1 MGSLALRFIGS
12 PRVERD
18 GQPVW
23 FDNRKALA
31 LLAVLAAEGH
41 AQRRE
46 SLATLLW
53 PDADQAHARG
63 ALRRVLASI
72 KSVLG
77 EDALEVRRESLG
89 LRLGASGL
97 WIDVARFAEGVATC
111 RGHGHTEELCP
122 PGRETLTEVLALYRG
137 DFLAGL
143 TLRDSPEFD
152 AWQSAQ
158 AESLRAEALRAIE
171 RLVRHEAAEGRRE
184 EAASLARRW
193 ASLEPLSEAAHRH
206 LMQLYASSGE
216 RGRALRQYQE
226 CVRILDTELGAAP
239 APETTRLWEAI
250 RGSSFGPPAAPA
262 APPVHQPSP
271 PFVFVQTAAVLHLDY
286 RLLESH

>member
-18 GQPVW
+18 GAPVW

-72 KSVLG
+72 KTAVG
-77 EDALEVRRESLG
+77 EDALEVHRESLG
-89 LRLGASGL
+89 LRLGARGL
-97 WIDVARFAEGVATC
+97 WIDLARFARGVAAC

-122 PGRETLTEVLALYRG
+122 PGRDAITEALAVYRG

-158 AESLRAEALRAIE
+158 AESLRAEALRALE
-171 RLVRHEAAEGRRE
+171 RLVRHEAAQGRRE
-184 EAASLARRW
+184 EAATHARRW
-193 ASLEPLSEAAHRH
+193 ASLDPLSEAAHRH
-206 LMQLYASSGE
+206 LMQLYAGRGE

-226 CVRILDTELGAAP
+226 CVRVLDAELGTAP
-239 APETTRLWEAI
+239 SPETTRLWETI
-250 RGSSFGPPAAPA
+250 RAGSLAPTA
-262 APPVHQPSP
+262 APPSPPASRPGP
-271 PFVFVQTAAVLHLDY
+271 PFVFVQTAAVMHLDY
-286 RLLESH
+286 LLLESH